1 MPGVLEE
8 VQAEVLAE
16 VHQEGDLPHQVVGQ
30 EGGHHQTTT
39 MVSPDLLVQILGLS
53 PRLVREDIDLLGRN
67 CDSHM
72 QGPGGMGDC
81 FAAAYNSKVFVL
93 KNNCIILLLCFVLGS
108 VNLC

>member
-53 PRLVREDIDLLGRN
+53 PRLVREDIVDRPTQLI
-67 CDSHM
+67 
-72 QGPGGMGDC
+72 
-81 FAAAYNSKVFVL
+81 
-93 KNNCIILLLCFVLGS
+93 CIWIFICQHTSTKDIAGQSARTDRDALYS
-108 VNLC
+108 QSIIR

>member
-67 CDSHM
+67 CDSHL
-72 QGPGGMGDC
+72 QRGGGLFC
-81 FAAAYNSKVFVL
+81 CCLQFQSFCLEK
-93 KNNCIILLLCFVLGS
+93 
-108 VNLC
+108 

>member
-53 PRLVREDIDLLGRN
+53 PRLVREDIDFLGMN

-72 QGPGGMGDC
+72 LPPIPK
-81 FAAAYNSKVFVL
+81 FLS
-93 KNNCIILLLCFVLGS
+93 
-108 VNLC
+108 